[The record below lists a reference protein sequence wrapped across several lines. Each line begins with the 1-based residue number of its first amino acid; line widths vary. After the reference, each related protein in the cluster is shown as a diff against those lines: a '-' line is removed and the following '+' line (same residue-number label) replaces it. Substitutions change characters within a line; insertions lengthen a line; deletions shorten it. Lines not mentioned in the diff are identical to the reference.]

1 MFHSAAT
8 LAKDNEAMTVDPP
21 ASDAPRRLSIRR
33 LWPLAVLAL
42 GFGLFFALGLH
53 RYVTLDTLRDNRQA
67 LAEWVA
73 ANRLWAL
80 LVYMALYALMVAF
93 SLPGALIATLTG
105 GFLFGTIL
113 GGTATVIAATAGAT
127 VLFIAAK
134 SALGDLLRAK
144 AGSAVARMEEGFR
157 ANAFSYLLFLRLV
170 PAFPFVLVNLA
181 PAFLGVRLSTF
192 IAATFIGI
200 IPGTF
205 VFASLGAGLGAV
217 FDRGE
222 SPNLGL
228 IFEPQVILPILAL
241 ALLSLLPALYRR
253 LRKN

>member
-1 MFHSAAT
+1 M
-8 LAKDNEAMTVDPP
+8 
-21 ASDAPRRLSIRR
+21 
-33 LWPLAVLAL
+33 
-42 GFGLFFALGLH
+42 
-53 RYVTLDTLRDNRQA
+53 TLDTLRDNRQA
-67 LAEWVA
+67 LGQWVA
-73 ANRLWAL
+73 ANRIEAL
-80 LVYMALYALMVAF
+80 LIYMGLYALMVAF
-93 SLPGALIATLTG
+93 SLPGALVATLTG
-105 GFLFGTIL
+105 GFLFGTVL
-113 GGTATVIAATAGAT
+113 GGGATVIAATAGAS
-127 VLFIAAK
+127 VLFVAAK
-134 SALGDLLRAK
+134 SALGDLLRTK
-144 AGSAVARMEEGFR
+144 AGSAIGRMEEGFR

-192 IAATFIGI
+192 VAATFIGI

-222 SPNLGL
+222 KPDLGL

-241 ALLSLLPALYRR
+241 AALSLVPAIYRR